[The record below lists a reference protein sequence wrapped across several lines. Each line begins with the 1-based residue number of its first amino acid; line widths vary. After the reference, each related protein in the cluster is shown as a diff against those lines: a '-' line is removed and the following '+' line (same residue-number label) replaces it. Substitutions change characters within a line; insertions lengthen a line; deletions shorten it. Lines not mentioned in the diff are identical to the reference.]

1 MQGFYEEQYPAI
13 REVLGDVTAVVEK
26 KVECI
31 DEVELR
37 FGTQVQGRFNNG
49 VTQDFFEKSLSL
61 VEEYDGWS
69 SHDEDWRQ
77 TVDYFYL
84 YKGQQIRSRVN
95 DTGPVETIRK
105 TVLGQRDIREDSST
119 QMLRVQV
126 SREMP
131 VVIGANDD
139 LGSGL
144 TFLRLKQQ
152 RRFSYKEWNFEFAKV
167 WCGSTFQEADRAFFT
182 KVPASYEM
190 EIESLSNRGCAVQ
203 TSVSLLL
210 KALDF
215 LSEESTFH

>member
-1 MQGFYEEQYPAI
+1 
-13 REVLGDVTAVVEK
+13 
-26 KVECI
+26 
-31 DEVELR
+31 
-37 FGTQVQGRFNNG
+37 
-49 VTQDFFEKSLSL
+49 
-61 VEEYDGWS
+61 
-69 SHDEDWRQ
+69 
-77 TVDYFYL
+77 
-84 YKGQQIRSRVN
+84 
-95 DTGPVETIRK
+95 
-105 TVLGQRDIREDSST
+105 
-119 QMLRVQV
+119 
-126 SREMP
+126 MP

-139 LGSGL
+139 LGAGL

-190 EIESLSNRGCAVQ
+190 EIECTSSYVTVQ